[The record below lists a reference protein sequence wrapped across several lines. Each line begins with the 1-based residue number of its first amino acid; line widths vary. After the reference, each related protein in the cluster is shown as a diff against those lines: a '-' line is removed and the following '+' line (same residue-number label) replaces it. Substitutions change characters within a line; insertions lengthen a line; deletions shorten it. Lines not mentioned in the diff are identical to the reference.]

1 MVPIHDRITS
11 ADGLAPG
18 TGYSHAVV
26 TSGKLAF
33 VAGQVAVDASGTLVG
48 ANDLKAQATQALGN
62 LHRVLGA
69 LDADWRDVVRFG
81 WYVLD
86 ATQVQVIRDAREA
99 VLRPILGDQP
109 NPASTL
115 VQVASLFRPGF
126 LVEVDAVVALP
137 D

>member
-1 MVPIHDRITS
+1 MPIHDRITS

-26 TSGKLAF
+26 ASGKLAF
-33 VAGQVAVDASGTLVG
+33 IAGQVAMDATGTLVG
-48 ANDLKAQATQALGN
+48 ANDLRTQATQALSN
-62 LHRVLGA
+62 IERILAALGA
-69 LDADWRDVVRFG
+69 DWGHVVRLG

-86 ATQVQVIRDAREA
+86 AAQIQVIRDAREA
-99 VLRPILGDQP
+99 VLRPVLGDQP

-115 VQVASLFRPGF
+115 VQVSSLFRPEF

>member
-1 MVPIHDRITS
+1 VPIHDRITS

-26 TSGKLAF
+26 ASGKLAF
-33 VAGQVAVDASGTLVG
+33 IAGQVAMDATGTLVG
-48 ANDLKAQATQALGN
+48 ANDLRTQATQALSN
-62 LHRVLGA
+62 IERILAALGA
-69 LDADWRDVVRFG
+69 DWGHVVRLG

-86 ATQVQVIRDAREA
+86 AAQIQVIRDAREA
-99 VLRPILGDQP
+99 VLRPVLGDQP

-115 VQVASLFRPGF
+115 VQVSSLFRPEF